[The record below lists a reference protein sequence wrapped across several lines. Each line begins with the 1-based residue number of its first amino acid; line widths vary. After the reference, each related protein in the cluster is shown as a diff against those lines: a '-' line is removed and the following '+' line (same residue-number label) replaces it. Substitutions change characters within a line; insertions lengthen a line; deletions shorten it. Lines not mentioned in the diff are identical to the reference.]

1 MPPIRYSEEERA
13 KQHAEI
19 LWPTVRIHTEKAWG
33 SGTIVYSEVNAK
45 GEFVSY
51 VLTCHHVIADN
62 IKIEKKF
69 DHRVGYDI
77 KKEIRIPVE
86 IEFFYYEKMSRCMG
100 IAGSCKADIVAYD
113 EDGDIALLEFK
124 KTSKTQPV
132 ATLFP
137 KNREDEVHVFDEV
150 WACGAAL
157 AHEPIATK
165 GIINFMN
172 EILEN
177 GVEYWMSSAQI
188 IFGNSGGSLFR
199 YSEERDKYEFLGMP
213 ARISISMSGFSADPI
228 THMGFFVPI
237 TRIYEFLDNH
247 FFQYIYDKNETFETC
262 KKKMEDFK
270 KEQEKL
276 LLAKFGG
283 SPEQDKREK

>member
-1 MPPIRYSEEERA
+1 MTPIEGERR
-13 KQHAEI
+13 KQHEEI
-19 LWPTVRIHTEKAWG
+19 LWPTVRIRAEKAWG
-33 SGTIVYSEVNAK
+33 SGTVVYSGKNEK
-45 GEFVSY
+45 GEYVSY
-51 VLTCHHVIADN
+51 VLTCQHVISEN
-62 IKIEKKF
+62 IRVEKKF

-77 KKEIRIPVE
+77 KRETRIPAE
-86 IEFFYYEKMSRCMG
+86 IEFFYYENLSRCMG

-113 EDGDIALLEFK
+113 EDGDIALLEYK
-124 KTSKTQPV
+124 RGIETKPV
-132 ATLFP
+132 ASLFP
-137 KNREDEVHVFDEV
+137 KGKENEVHVFDEV

-172 EILEN
+172 EILDN

-199 YSEERDKYEFLGMP
+199 HSGARDKYEFLGMP
-213 ARISISMSGFSADPI
+213 ARISVSMSGFSADPI

-237 TRIYEFLDNH
+237 TRIYKFLDDN
-247 FFQYIYDKNETFETC
+247 FYQFVYDPDETYETC
-262 KKKMEDFK
+262 MKRRDDFK

-283 SPEQDKREK
+283 SPELERGR